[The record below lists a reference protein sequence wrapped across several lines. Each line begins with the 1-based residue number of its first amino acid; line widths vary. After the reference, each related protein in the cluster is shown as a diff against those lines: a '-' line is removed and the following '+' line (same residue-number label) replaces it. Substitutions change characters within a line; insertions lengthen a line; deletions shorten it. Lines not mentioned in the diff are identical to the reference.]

1 MRNDVTFEQLN
12 IREHPLARE
21 AAKLLIN
28 EVFFGRYG
36 QQEGEYAIQ
45 EYVDQNEPELVTHY
59 ALVGAELGL
68 VAVAS
73 VTHSTIPNGMTF
85 VRALG
90 VRQDEQYRGYGTQLL
105 LGVAQQAKQR
115 GNGRIELVAA
125 NPRFFMKYGF
135 RGRGGM
141 AADVDD
147 VILKASARLGKQ

>member
-1 MRNDVTFEQLN
+1 MQGDVAFEQLN
-12 IREHPLARE
+12 IREDPLARE
-21 AAKLLIN
+21 AAKLLVD

-45 EYVDQNEPELVTHY
+45 EYIDQNEPNLVAHY
-59 ALVGAELGL
+59 ALVGSEIGL

-90 VRQDEQYRGYGTQLL
+90 VRYEDQSRGYGTQLL
-105 LGVAQQAKQR
+105 LGIAQQAKQR

-125 NPRFFMKYGF
+125 DPRFFMKYGF
-135 RGRGGM
+135 SGRGGM

-147 VILKASARLGKQ
+147 VILKISARQNKQ